1 MEEGTTQ
8 GTADL
13 CMKEIK
19 LQSVVKLNERGN
31 AGRMSC
37 REMTLTVVSLH
48 NGTNGRVARSF
59 PLLWVT
65 KVFASGLES
74 WLNS

>member
-1 MEEGTTQ
+1 MVIGSRSSDGRRAEGSQEEGTTQ

-31 AGRMSC
+31 AGRM
-37 REMTLTVVSLH
+37 
-48 NGTNGRVARSF
+48 
-59 PLLWVT
+59 
-65 KVFASGLES
+65 
-74 WLNS
+74 